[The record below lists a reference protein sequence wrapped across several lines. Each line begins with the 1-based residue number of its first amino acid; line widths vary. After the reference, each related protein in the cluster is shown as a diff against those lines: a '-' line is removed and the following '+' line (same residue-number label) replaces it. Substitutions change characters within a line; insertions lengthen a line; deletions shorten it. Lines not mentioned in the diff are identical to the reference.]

1 VVTPTPVTPDDG
13 DLPTG
18 AWELPE
24 ELVLL
29 RDTVRRFVATEVVP
43 LEEKLPH
50 DSAGLPAA
58 DLAPL
63 QAKARD
69 MGLWALATPRE
80 FGGAG
85 LSVLGQ
91 VVVAEA
97 AAACRMGAYFPAGGA
112 FGGNP
117 PSVLFRATPEQFERW
132 GRPIVE
138 GRGTKAFTAITEA
151 TGGSDPARAI
161 RCRAERDGE
170 DYVLNGAKMWI
181 SHAGAADWGVV
192 YARTGDTGD
201 RGGISCFVV
210 ERDTPGLTMTPIEVM
225 NSFSPYELHFANARV
240 PVANRI
246 GEEGAGFRM
255 ASDFL
260 VHGRIVYAAG
270 PIGIAQHALG
280 LAIDWAKQRQV
291 FGGPLADKQAI
302 QFMLADSEIEL
313 RAARLLVYQAAW
325 NADLGKDVQVD
336 ASVAKVFG
344 TETAYRVV
352 DRMIQVFGAMG
363 LSKEMPLERWFRDL
377 RVKLLGEGASEVQ
390 RMIIARRLLR

>member
-1 VVTPTPVTPDDG
+1 MTAPTDATA
-13 DLPTG
+13 PTG

-29 RDTVRRFVATEVVP
+29 RETVRRFVQTEVRP
-43 LEEKLPH
+43 LEDRLPH
-50 DSAGLPAA
+50 DAAGFPAAELAGL
-58 DLAPL
+58 
-63 QAKARD
+63 QKKARD
-69 MGLWALATPRE
+69 LGLWALATPEE

-117 PSVLFRATPEQFERW
+117 PSVLFRATPEQWDRF

-138 GRGTKAFTAITEA
+138 GRAGKAFTAITEA

-161 RCRAERDGE
+161 RCRAERDGDE
-170 DYVLNGAKMWI
+170 YVLNGAKMWI
-181 SHAGAADWGVV
+181 SHAGTADWGVV
-192 YARTGDTGD
+192 YARTGGADE
-201 RGGISCFVV
+201 RGGISCLVV
-210 ERDTPGLTMTPIEVM
+210 ERDTPGLTMTPIGVM
-225 NSFSPYELHFANARV
+225 NSFSPYELHFDDARV
-240 PVANRI
+240 PIDNRI
-246 GEEGAGFRM
+246 GAEGEGFGL
-255 ASDFL
+255 ASEFL

-280 LAIDWAKQRQV
+280 LAIEWAKERQV
-291 FGGPLADKQAI
+291 FGGPLADKQAV
-302 QFMLADSEIEL
+302 QFVLADSEIEL
-313 RAARLLVYQAAW
+313 RAARLLMYQAAW

-336 ASVAKVFG
+336 ASVSKVYG
-344 TETAYRVV
+344 TETAFRVL
-352 DRMIQVFGAMG
+352 DRVMQVFGAMG
-363 LSKEMPLERWFRDL
+363 LSKEMPIERWFRDL